1 MSQPD
6 QYPPRREDRYEV
18 EVQDGPGG
26 NSLRIFQFL
35 TAAIGAIMFVIG
47 LVAVF
52 QVSFSGSA
60 LLDTTGA
67 VAGFGFSAA
76 SAIAALVLG
85 AGLLIAALADQSRS
99 TASVV
104 AFLSIAVGIA
114 GLIINDQAAA
124 EISVDRD
131 SAALFIVLGALGFV
145 FSLIPWW
152 SGRQRRTVVR

>member
-1 MSQPD
+1 MSQQDP
-6 QYPPRREDRYEV
+6 YPPRRGESYEV
-18 EVQDGPGG
+18 EVQDSPGG
-26 NSLRIFQFL
+26 NSLRVFQFL
-35 TAAIGAIMFVIG
+35 TAAIGAILFVIG
-47 LVAVF
+47 LLAVF

-67 VAGFGFSAA
+67 VAGFGFSAV

-99 TASVV
+99 TASVI

-124 EISVDRD
+124 EVTVDRD
-131 SAALFIVLGALGFV
+131 SAALFIVLGALAFV